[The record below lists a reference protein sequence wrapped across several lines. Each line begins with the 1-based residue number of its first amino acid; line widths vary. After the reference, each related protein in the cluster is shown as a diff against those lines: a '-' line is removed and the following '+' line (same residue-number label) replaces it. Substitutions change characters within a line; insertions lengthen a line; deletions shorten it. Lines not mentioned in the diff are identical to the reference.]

1 MTWVTSLVCCTFL
14 GGGGGH
20 GALLLV
26 PPPMVPL
33 QKLFCGGNLFR
44 LGADRQPSWGGNRW
58 F

>member
-1 MTWVTSLVCCTFL
+1 MVTLVVCCAFL
-14 GGGGGH
+14 RGSGGH

-26 PPPMVPL
+26 LLPVLPL

-44 LGADRQPSWGGNRW
+44 LGADREPSWGGDRW